1 MPITLNTPVAQQFP
15 SGTITGFQEQALIY
29 NVGTGL
35 MTVTFSFLGTGGIE
49 TSNQACTPIPA
60 ATFEAFAAV
69 TTRGKMITTIIQYL
83 GLANGTYTTS

>member
-15 SGTITGFQEQALIY
+15 SGTITGFKEQTLIY
-29 NVGTGL
+29 DSGTGM
-35 MTVTFSFLGTGGIE
+35 MTVTYSFQGSGGIE
-49 TSNQACTPIPA
+49 TGNQVCTPIPA